1 MPIDMQHSFRQM
13 FTGSDITIKPMK
25 LKAKILSL
33 AVAPLLLAIV
43 VIGGLLVVETQR
55 LEHQQAQVL
64 EEVLLVTK
72 RDELRSYI
80 ALALTSISN
89 LYAAGRDDEAA
100 KEQAKA
106 ILSSMNFGDD
116 GYFFVYDKEGLNLV
130 HPRMPDL
137 IGTNLWNMKDS
148 DGIYVIRELIA
159 RAREGG
165 GYQRYLWPKP
175 STGRIERKLGY
186 AVELPRWG
194 WTLGTGIYLDDVDAA
209 AARLRGN
216 LLASVRQTLIG
227 LAAVAVVAALA
238 VFAGGLALNISDQR
252 QADRKLKALA
262 HRVVSSQEEERAR
275 VSRELHDHICQL
287 LVSIKYQFELVGHRL
302 AHPGTE
308 PVRAIDREILAL
320 SQAIGEVRRI
330 SHDLRPALLDD
341 LGLPAALEHI
351 GNELAQRSGLEV
363 RVMPQVHEER
373 LPELQAVSL
382 FRVAQEAL
390 RNVERH
396 ANASRIDIRLDDS
409 GNKLELRITDN
420 GRGFDVKNVELSKD
434 RGIGLSN
441 MRERVERNGG
451 TFHLVSHPGHTAL
464 TATFPMPGVA

>member
-1 MPIDMQHSFRQM
+1 
-13 FTGSDITIKPMK
+13 MK
-25 LKAKILSL
+25 LKAKILAL
-33 AVAPLLLAIV
+33 AVAPLLLAIT
-43 VIGGLLVVETQR
+43 VIGALLVFETER
-55 LEHQQAQVL
+55 LERQQAQVL
-64 EEVLLVTK
+64 EDALLSTK

-80 ALALTSISN
+80 ALALTSIGH
-89 LYAAGRDDEAA
+89 LYGAGRDDEGA

-116 GYFFVYDKEGLNLV
+116 GYFFVYDQEGLNLV

-137 IGTNLWNMKDS
+137 VGTNLWNMTDS
-148 DGIYVIRELIA
+148 NGTHVIRELIA
-159 RAREGG
+159 RAGEGG

-186 AVELPRWG
+186 AVALPRWG

-216 LLASVRQTLIG
+216 LLASVRQTLLG
-227 LAAVAVVAALA
+227 LAAVAVIAALT

-302 AHPGTE
+302 AHPGNE
-308 PVRAIDREILAL
+308 PVTAIDKEITAL
-320 SQAIGEVRRI
+320 SKAIGEVRRI

-351 GNELAQRSGLEV
+351 GNELAQRSGLKV
-363 RVMPQVHEER
+363 RFSPQVREEH
-373 LPELQAVSL
+373 LPELHAVSL

-396 ANASRIDIRLDDS
+396 AQATQIDIRLDDS
-409 GNKLELRITDN
+409 GDKLELRITDD
-420 GRGFDVKNVELSKD
+420 GRGFDVKNIELSKD
-434 RGIGLSN
+434 RGIGLTN

-451 TFHLVSHPGHTAL
+451 TFELVSHPGHTAL
-464 TATFPMPGVA
+464 TATFPLTGTT

>member
-1 MPIDMQHSFRQM
+1 MR
-13 FTGSDITIKPMK
+13 

-33 AVAPLLLAIV
+33 AVAPLLLAIA
-43 VIGGLLVVETQR
+43 VIGGLLMFETQR
-55 LEHQQAQVL
+55 LERQQAQVL
-64 EEVLLVTK
+64 EEVLLGTK

-80 ALALTSISN
+80 ELALTSIEH
-89 LYAAGRDDEAA
+89 LYGAGRDDEAA

-106 ILSSMNFGDD
+106 ILSSMKFGVD
-116 GYFFVYDKEGLNLV
+116 GYFFVYANDGLNIV

-137 IGTNLWNMKDS
+137 VGQNLWNMRDTN
-148 DGIYVIRELIA
+148 GTYVIRELIQ
-159 RAREGG
+159 RAKEGG

-186 AVELPRWG
+186 SVELPRWG
-194 WTLGTGIYLDDVDAA
+194 WMLGTGIYVDDVDAA

-216 LLASVRQTLIG
+216 LLASVRETLLG
-227 LAAVAVVAALA
+227 LATVAVVAALA
-238 VFAGGLALNISDQR
+238 VFAGGLALNISEQR

-262 HRVVSSQEEERAR
+262 HRVVTSQEEERAR
-275 VSRELHDHICQL
+275 VSRDLHDHICQL

-302 AHPGTE
+302 AHPGAQ
-308 PVRAIDREILAL
+308 PVTAIDREIAAL
-320 SQAIGEVRRI
+320 SKAIGEVRRI

-351 GNELAQRSGLEV
+351 AGELAQRSGLEV
-363 RVMPQVHEER
+363 RVFPRVHEER

-390 RNVERH
+390 RNAERH
-396 ANASRIDIRLDDS
+396 ARARRIDIRLEDADD
-409 GNKLELRITDN
+409 KLELRITDD
-420 GRGFDVKNVELSKD
+420 GCGFDVKTVESSKD

-451 TFHLVSHPGHTAL
+451 TFKLISHPGHTVL
-464 TATFPMPGVA
+464 TASFPLAGLA

>member
-1 MPIDMQHSFRQM
+1 
-13 FTGSDITIKPMK
+13 MK

-33 AVAPLLLAIV
+33 AVAPLLLAIA
-43 VIGGLLVVETQR
+43 VIGGLLVFETQR
-55 LEHQQAQVL
+55 LERQQAQVL
-64 EEVLLVTK
+64 EEVLLNTK

-80 ALALTSISN
+80 ELALTSIEH
-89 LYAAGRDDEAA
+89 LYGAGRDDEAA

-106 ILSSMNFGDD
+106 ILSSMKFGDD
-116 GYFFVYDKEGLNLV
+116 GYFFVYANDGLNIV

-137 IGTNLWNMKDS
+137 VGQNLWNMRDTN
-148 DGIYVIRELIA
+148 GTYVIRELIQ
-159 RAREGG
+159 RAKEGG
-165 GYQRYLWPKP
+165 GFQRYLWPKP

-186 AVELPRWG
+186 SVELPRWG
-194 WTLGTGIYLDDVDAA
+194 WMLGTGIYLDDVDAA

-216 LLASVRQTLIG
+216 LLASVRETLLG
-227 LAAVAVVAALA
+227 LATVAVVAALA
-238 VFAGGLALNISDQR
+238 VFAGGLALNISEQR

-262 HRVVSSQEEERAR
+262 HRVVTSQEEERAR
-275 VSRELHDHICQL
+275 VSRDLHDHICQL

-302 AHPGTE
+302 AHPGSK
-308 PVRAIDREILAL
+308 PVTAIDTEIAAL
-320 SQAIGEVRRI
+320 SKAIGEVRRI

-351 GNELAQRSGLEV
+351 AGELAQRSGLEV
-363 RVMPQVHEER
+363 RVFPRVHEER

-390 RNVERH
+390 RNAERH
-396 ANASRIDIRLDDS
+396 ARARRIDIRLEDADD
-409 GNKLELRITDN
+409 KLELRITDD
-420 GRGFDVKNVELSKD
+420 GCGFDVKTVESSKD

-451 TFHLVSHPGHTAL
+451 TFQLVSYPGHTAL
-464 TATFPMPGVA
+464 TASFPLAGLA

>member
-1 MPIDMQHSFRQM
+1 
-13 FTGSDITIKPMK
+13 MK

-33 AVAPLLLAIV
+33 AVAPLLLAIA
-43 VIGGLLVVETQR
+43 VIGALLVVETQR
-55 LEHQQAQVL
+55 LERQQAQVL
-64 EEVLLVTK
+64 EDVLISTK

-80 ALALTSISN
+80 ALALTSIGH
-89 LYAAGRDDEAA
+89 LYGAGRDDQAA

-116 GYFFVYDKEGLNLV
+116 GYFYAYADDGLNLV
-130 HPRMPDL
+130 HPRQPEL
-137 IGTNLWNMKDS
+137 VGTNLWNMHDA
-148 DGIYVIRELIA
+148 DGVFVIRELLA

-165 GYQRYLWPKP
+165 GFQRYLWPKP
-175 STGRIERKLGY
+175 STGKVERKLGY
-186 AVELPRWG
+186 AVALPRWG
-194 WTLGTGIYLDDVDAA
+194 WMLGTGIYLDDVDAA

-216 LLASVRQTLIG
+216 LVESVRQTLLG
-227 LAAVAVVAALA
+227 LATVAVIAALA
-238 VFAGGLALNISDQR
+238 VFAGGLALNISEQR

-302 AHPGTE
+302 AHPGNA
-308 PVRAIDREILAL
+308 PVTAIDAEIAAL
-320 SQAIGEVRRI
+320 SKAIGEVRRI

-351 GNELAQRSGLEV
+351 GNELAQRSGLQV
-363 RVMPQVHEER
+363 RVSPQVHEER

-396 ANASRIDIRLDDS
+396 ANARNIDIRLDDA
-409 GNKLELRITDN
+409 GDRLELRITDD
-420 GRGFDVKNVELSKD
+420 GIGFDVQRVEQSRD
-434 RGIGLSN
+434 RGIGLTN

-451 TFHLVSHPGHTAL
+451 TFQLISHPGHTAL
-464 TATFPMPGVA
+464 TASFPLTGMA

>member
-1 MPIDMQHSFRQM
+1 
-13 FTGSDITIKPMK
+13 MK

-33 AVAPLLLAIV
+33 AVAPLLLSIAL
-43 VIGGLLVVETQR
+43 IGGLLVVETQR
-55 LEHQQAQVL
+55 LERQQAQLL
-64 EEVLLVTK
+64 EDTLLNTK

-80 ALALTSISN
+80 ALALTSIQH
-89 LYAAGRDDEAA
+89 LYGAGRDDQAA

-116 GYFFVYDKEGLNLV
+116 GYFFVYEIEGLNLV
-130 HPRMPDL
+130 HPRQPDL
-137 IGTNLWNMKDS
+137 VGQNLWTMQDR
-148 DGIYVIRELIA
+148 DGIFVIRELIA
-159 RAREGG
+159 RASEGG
-165 GYQRYLWPKP
+165 GFQRYLWPKP

-194 WTLGTGIYLDDVDAA
+194 WMLGTGIYLDDVDAA
-209 AARLRGN
+209 AVRLRGT
-216 LLASVRQTLIG
+216 LLVSVRETLLG
-227 LAAVAVVAALA
+227 LATVAVVAALA
-238 VFAGGLALNISDQR
+238 VFAGGLALNISEQR

-275 VSRELHDHICQL
+275 VSRELHDHICQV

-302 AHPGTE
+302 AHPGDH
-308 PVRAIDREILAL
+308 PVTGIDREIGAL
-320 SQAIGEVRRI
+320 SKAIGEVRRI

-351 GNELAQRSGLEV
+351 GNELAQRSGLKV
-363 RVMPQVHEER
+363 SVSPRVHEEH

-390 RNVERH
+390 RNAERH
-396 ANASRIDIRLDDS
+396 AQASQIDILLDDS
-409 GNKLELRITDN
+409 DHKLVLRITDD
-420 GRGFDVKNVELSKD
+420 GCGFDVKNVELSKD
-434 RGIGLSN
+434 RGIGLTN

-451 TFHLVSHPGHTAL
+451 SFQLTSQPGRTSL
-464 TATFPMPGVA
+464 TASFPLAALA

>member
-1 MPIDMQHSFRQM
+1 MAV
-13 FTGSDITIKPMK
+13 MK
-25 LKAKILSL
+25 LKAKILML
-33 AVAPLLLAIV
+33 AVAPLLLAIAA
-43 VIGGLLVVETQR
+43 IGGLLTVETNR
-55 LEHQQAQVL
+55 LDRQQAQIL
-64 EEVLLVTK
+64 EDVLLSTK
-72 RDELRSYI
+72 RDELRNYI
-80 ALALTSISN
+80 ALALTSIDH
-89 LYAAGRDDEAA
+89 LYGAGRDDQAA

-116 GYFFVYDKEGLNLV
+116 GYFYVYADDGLNIV
-130 HPRMPDL
+130 HPRQPEL
-137 IGTNLWNMKDS
+137 VGTNLWNMRDA
-148 DGIYVIRELIA
+148 DGTWVIRELIA
-159 RAREGG
+159 RGKEGG
-165 GYQRYLWPKP
+165 GFQRYLWPKP
-175 STGRIERKLGY
+175 STGQVERKLGY
-186 AVELPRWG
+186 SIALPRWG

-216 LLASVRQTLIG
+216 LQSSVRQTLAG
-227 LAAVAVVAALA
+227 LATVAMIAALA
-238 VFAGGLALNISDQR
+238 VFAGGLALNISEQR

-302 AHPGTE
+302 AHPGGA
-308 PVRAIDREILAL
+308 PVTAIDKEIAAL
-320 SQAIGEVRRI
+320 SRAIGEVRRI

-341 LGLPAALEHI
+341 LGLPAALAHI

-363 RVMPQVHEER
+363 RVSPEVQEER

-396 ANASRIDIRLDDS
+396 AGARRIDIRLADAGDR
-409 GNKLELRITDN
+409 LELRITDD
-420 GRGFDVKNVELSKD
+420 GVGFDVKNVELSKD
-434 RGIGLSN
+434 RGIGLTN

-451 TFHLVSHPGHTAL
+451 TFQLVSHPGHTAL
-464 TATFPMPGVA
+464 VASFPLTAAG

>member
-1 MPIDMQHSFRQM
+1 
-13 FTGSDITIKPMK
+13 MK

-33 AVAPLLLAIV
+33 AVAPLLLAIA
-43 VIGGLLVVETQR
+43 VIGGLLVFETQR
-55 LEHQQAQVL
+55 LERQQAQVL
-64 EEVLLVTK
+64 EEVLLNTK

-80 ALALTSISN
+80 ELALTSIEH
-89 LYAAGRDDEAA
+89 LYGAGRDDEAA

-106 ILSSMNFGDD
+106 ILSSMKFGDD
-116 GYFFVYDKEGLNLV
+116 GYFFVYANDGLNIV

-137 IGTNLWNMKDS
+137 VGQNLWNMRDTN
-148 DGIYVIRELIA
+148 GTYVIRELIQ
-159 RAREGG
+159 RAKEGG
-165 GYQRYLWPKP
+165 GFQRYLWPKP

-186 AVELPRWG
+186 SVELPRWG
-194 WTLGTGIYLDDVDAA
+194 WMLGTGIYLDDVDAA

-216 LLASVRQTLIG
+216 LLASVRETLLG
-227 LAAVAVVAALA
+227 LATVAVVAALA
-238 VFAGGLALNISDQR
+238 VFAGGLALNISEQR

-262 HRVVSSQEEERAR
+262 HRVVTSQEEERAR
-275 VSRELHDHICQL
+275 VSRDLHDHICQL

-302 AHPGTE
+302 AHPGGK
-308 PVRAIDREILAL
+308 PVTAIDTEIAAL
-320 SQAIGEVRRI
+320 SKAIGEVRRI

-351 GNELAQRSGLEV
+351 AGELAQRSGLEV
-363 RVMPQVHEER
+363 RVFPRVHEER

-390 RNVERH
+390 RNAERH
-396 ANASRIDIRLDDS
+396 AQARRIDIRLEDADD
-409 GNKLELRITDN
+409 KLELRITDD
-420 GRGFDVKNVELSKD
+420 GCGFDVKTVESSKD

-451 TFHLVSHPGHTAL
+451 AFKLVSHPGHTVL
-464 TATFPMPGVA
+464 TASFPLAGLG

>member
-1 MPIDMQHSFRQM
+1 
-13 FTGSDITIKPMK
+13 MK

-33 AVAPLLLAIV
+33 AVAPLLLAIA
-43 VIGGLLVVETQR
+43 VIGGLLVVETRR
-55 LEHQQAQVL
+55 LEREQAQVL
-64 EEVLLVTK
+64 EDVLLSTK

-80 ALALTSISN
+80 ALALTSIQN
-89 LYAAGRDDEAA
+89 LYGAGRDDQGA

-116 GYFFVYDKEGLNLV
+116 GYFFVYDKEGLSLV

-137 IGTNLWNMKDS
+137 VGQNLWNMRDA
-148 DGIYVIRELIA
+148 DGTYVIRELTA

-165 GYQRYLWPKP
+165 GFQRYLWPKP

-194 WTLGTGIYLDDVDAA
+194 WMLGTGIYLDDVDAA

-216 LLASVRQTLIG
+216 LLASVRQTLAG
-227 LAAVAVVAALA
+227 LATVAVVAALA
-238 VFAGGLALNISDQR
+238 VFAGGLALNISEQR

-302 AHPGTE
+302 AHPGGA
-308 PVRAIDREILAL
+308 PVTAIDSEIAAL
-320 SQAIGEVRRI
+320 SRAIGEVRRI
-330 SHDLRPALLDD
+330 SHDQRPALLDD

-351 GNELAQRSGLEV
+351 GSELAQRSGLTV
-363 RVMPQVHEER
+363 RVSPRVHEER
-373 LPELQAVSL
+373 LPELHAVSL

-390 RNVERH
+390 RNAERH
-396 ANASRIDIRLDDS
+396 ARASHIDIRLDDS
-409 GNKLELRITDN
+409 GDKLELRITDD
-420 GRGFDVKNVELSKD
+420 GCGFDVKNVELSKD
-434 RGIGLSN
+434 RGIGLTN

-451 TFHLVSHPGHTAL
+451 TFQVVSHPGHTSL
-464 TATFPMPGVA
+464 TASFPLTGMA

>member
-1 MPIDMQHSFRQM
+1 
-13 FTGSDITIKPMK
+13 MK

-33 AVAPLLLAIV
+33 AVAPLLLAV
-43 VIGGLLVVETQR
+43 ALIGGLLVVETQR
-55 LEHQQAQVL
+55 LERQQAQLL
-64 EEVLLVTK
+64 EDTLLNTK

-80 ALALTSISN
+80 ALALTSIEH
-89 LYAAGRDDEAA
+89 LYGAGRDDQAA

-116 GYFFVYDKEGLNLV
+116 GYFFVYEKEGLTLV
-130 HPRMPDL
+130 HPRQPDL
-137 IGTNLWNMKDS
+137 VGQNLWNMQDR
-148 DGIYVIRELIA
+148 DGTYVIRELIA
-159 RAREGG
+159 RASEGG
-165 GYQRYLWPKP
+165 GFQRYLWPKP
-175 STGRIERKLGY
+175 STGRVERKLGY

-194 WTLGTGIYLDDVDAA
+194 WMLGTGIYLDDVDAA
-209 AARLRGN
+209 AARLRDT
-216 LLASVRQTLIG
+216 LLVSVRETLLG
-227 LAAVAVVAALA
+227 LATVAVVAALG
-238 VFAGGLALNISDQR
+238 VFAGGLALNISEQR

-302 AHPGTE
+302 AHPGDH
-308 PVRAIDREILAL
+308 PVTGIDKEIGAL
-320 SQAIGEVRRI
+320 SKAIGEVRRI

-351 GNELAQRSGLEV
+351 ANELAQRSGLKV
-363 RVMPQVHEER
+363 SVSPRVHEEH

-390 RNVERH
+390 RNAERH
-396 ANASRIDIRLDDS
+396 AQASQIDILLDDTD
-409 GNKLELRITDN
+409 NQLVLRITDD

-434 RGIGLSN
+434 RGIGLTN

-451 TFHLVSHPGHTAL
+451 SFQLTSQPGRTSL
-464 TATFPMPGVA
+464 TASFPLAALA